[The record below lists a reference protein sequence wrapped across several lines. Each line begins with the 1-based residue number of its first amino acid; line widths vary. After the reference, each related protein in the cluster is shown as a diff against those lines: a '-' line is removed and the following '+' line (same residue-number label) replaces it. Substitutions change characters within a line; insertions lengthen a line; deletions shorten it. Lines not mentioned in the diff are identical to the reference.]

1 MRINSLRK
9 LIKSQLDT
17 VCNRVYSSVADCD
30 ALYPHIVYS
39 FPVTRKTDAMN
50 AVTVDIEVWTKSQIE
65 ANDIVDKVEKLFD
78 NVNLPQDDI
87 LPTFFVENIKEVP
100 DEDKTIVHRHIELS
114 VQNYE
119 REELNNG

>member
-1 MRINSLRK
+1 
-9 LIKSQLDT
+9 
-17 VCNRVYSSVADCD
+17 
-30 ALYPHIVYS
+30 
-39 FPVTRKTDAMN
+39 MN